1 MKLFYLKEML
11 GRLVKTSRVADVSRN
26 SKANMKF
33 QTNERVSLDKC
44 PLLICILFLPSSSW
58 NSSLNSSDRLSTGQ
72 LTTQSP
78 LPASTVYACCT
89 DKIVQTGPHSQ
100 NWAGLGDLVALSTGD
115 WAMNKTGSLL
125 IGAYNQFPHISLFRL
140 LGSLGPQSWDIVSP
154 SSSDHG
160 LLYFDFSTIK
170 CGKSLLSLTFRQRL
184 DEVPSKGVSGKTG

>member
-1 MKLFYLKEML
+1 MKLLYLKEML
-11 GRLVKTSRVADVSRN
+11 GRLVKTSRAADVSRN
-26 SKANMKF
+26 WKADMKF
-33 QTNERVSLDKC
+33 QTNERVTLDKC

-58 NSSLNSSDRLSTGQ
+58 NSSLSSSDRLGTGQ

-89 DKIVQTGPHSQ
+89 DKIVQTAPHSQ

-125 IGAYNQFPHISLFRL
+125 IAAYNHISLFHL
-140 LGSLGPQSWDIVSP
+140 VGSPGPQSWDIVSP

-160 LLYFDFSTIK
+160 LLYFDSSAIK